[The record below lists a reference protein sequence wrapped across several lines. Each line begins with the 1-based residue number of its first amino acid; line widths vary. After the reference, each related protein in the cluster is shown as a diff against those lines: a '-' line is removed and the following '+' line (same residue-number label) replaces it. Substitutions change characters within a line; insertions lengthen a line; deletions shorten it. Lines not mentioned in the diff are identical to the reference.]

1 MTGHDDTRIRAEQ
14 ALLGAV
20 LSDPASCGQV
30 LGYVEASD
38 FHRPWHAQVHA
49 AMQRIQARG
58 DLPGPHQVRAELRTD
73 PDIPEHVHGQAWLI
87 TDLMHACPR
96 PSNATAYAGMVA
108 ESGTRTR
115 LGQAGARM
123 HQAAGRSDL
132 AAALVQTARARAE
145 LETSRQRWAALPTEA
160 RTEIRCP
167 SRDERDAT
175 QIARQAKAV
184 RDDIGRLR
192 ETLWAETTPGLEE
205 RLSQIAGQLAELA
218 ASQADRRERQATRQ
232 AAADARPATPEGE
245 RLSRQCLRDLAA
257 SPETIDQVSGWLRP
271 GHFAT
276 ADHGDTYAVLRDMR
290 AAGKPVDAVT
300 ASREASRRGVQA
312 DLNADTPAPA
322 HPAAT
327 ARLLHRHATTA
338 RAAQAGHDI
347 QTHASDDTQP
357 LTWVFR
363 ATDRSLRHVEGEAQI
378 VRQHEPRPPRQ
389 PTPPPAARRRTPQRR
404 PAAVG
409 EPAEVTR

>member
-20 LSDPASCGQV
+20 LSDPASGGPV

-96 PSNATAYAGMVA
+96 PGHATAYAGMVA
-108 ESGTRTR
+108 ESGIRTR

-132 AAALVQTARARAE
+132 AAALVQTARARAA
-145 LETSRQRWAALPTEA
+145 LETSRHRWAALPAEA

-167 SRDERDAT
+167 SRDERDAA

-192 ETLWAETTPGLEE
+192 ENLWAETTPGLEE
-205 RLSQIAGQLAELA
+205 RLSQITGQLAELA
-218 ASQADRRERQATRQ
+218 ASQADRRERQAARQ
-232 AAADARPATPEGE
+232 AAGARPATPEGD

-257 SPETIDQVSGWLRP
+257 SPEAIDQVSGWLRP

-276 ADHGDTYAVLRDMR
+276 AEHGDTYAVLRDMR

-300 ASREASRRGVQA
+300 AAREASRRGVQA
-312 DLNADTPAPA
+312 DLDDGTPAHAP
-322 HPAAT
+322 AT

-338 RAAQAGHDI
+338 QAAQAGHDI
-347 QTHASDDTQP
+347 QAHASDDTQP
-357 LTWVFR
+357 LTRVFH
-363 ATDRSLRHVEGEAQI
+363 ATDRSLRHVEGEEHI
-378 VRQHEPRPPRQ
+378 VRQHESRPARR
-389 PTPPPAARRRTPQRR
+389 PTPPPAARRPTGQRQ
-404 PAAVG
+404 PAAA
-409 EPAEVTR
+409 EPAEATR